1 VAGYGRSYFEMAEVR
16 AQRGPLSDPR
26 NGRLQEGIRFAFW
39 SVEGLGPNHL
49 RLKGTPDKVTTR
61 YLMQWC
67 YPLEHLR
74 GELKSWHRTNVIK
87 AARMVAIP
95 TRGSGKGSGKG
106 HGFVWV
112 PINEE
117 VLTER
122 SWQGKSRRRRKRQ
135 GLPPIE
141 E

>member
-1 VAGYGRSYFEMAEVR
+1 
-16 AQRGPLSDPR
+16 
-26 NGRLQEGIRFAFW
+26 
-39 SVEGLGPNHL
+39 
-49 RLKGTPDKVTTR
+49 VTTR

-87 AARMVAIP
+87 AARKVAIP

-106 HGFVWV
+106 HGFVWI
-112 PINEE
+112 PISEE

-122 SWQGKSRRRRKRQ
+122 SWQGKSRRRRKRL